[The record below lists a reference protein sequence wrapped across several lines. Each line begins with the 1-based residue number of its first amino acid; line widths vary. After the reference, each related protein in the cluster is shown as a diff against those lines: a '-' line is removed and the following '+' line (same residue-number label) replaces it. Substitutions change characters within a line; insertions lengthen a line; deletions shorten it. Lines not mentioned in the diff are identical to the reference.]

1 VNAQHPA
8 TEEHDR
14 QSKGPFKRELTGYT
28 PVQLACISPKSK
40 KAIVEVFFEAK
51 IPLTDLDSDENS
63 LLHLAAMSNGVVILE
78 YLLTNVQSLDLF
90 ARNAKRETPLSIA
103 VEHKH
108 TEATKVIET
117 YMA

>member
-1 VNAQHPA
+1 
-8 TEEHDR
+8 
-14 QSKGPFKRELTGYT
+14 
-28 PVQLACISPKSK
+28 
-40 KAIVEVFFEAK
+40 
-51 IPLTDLDSDENS
+51 
-63 LLHLAAMSNGVVILE
+63 LAAMSNGVVILE

-90 ARNAKRETPLSIA
+90 ARNAKGETPLSIA